1 MGDGKYSGNG
11 DRPVE
16 YAFGDVIVDTGAHRL
31 SRGGCDV
38 EVEPK
43 VFAVLLE
50 FLTHP
55 GQLLSRDYLLDAVW
69 SHNFVTPSTLSRVI
83 SQLRRTLADDQEHPR
98 YIQTVHSLGYRF
110 IAPLLNPEPERAVAL
125 QFAPPTRAHLP
136 VATHALIGREHDI
149 ANLERLV
156 IESRL
161 VTIAGAGGV
170 GKTQVA
176 LEVARRI
183 SPDFPDGVWL
193 IDCTSM
199 IDEQGLMR
207 ALAGMFEIHI
217 PADTEQLTAGLSELL
232 RARHVLLVFD
242 NGERIAWHLGQMVEA
257 LLEDSVGP
265 HVLVTSQQRLNCVS
279 ESLYWLQPLDVPGPG
294 EWVTDDDVD
303 RLSRVPSVE
312 LMLARSRSFASGFT
326 LTKSNAPGVAE
337 ICRRVDGLPLALE
350 IAAAHLRLLSTE
362 QLLKRIRA
370 HLLNLAEASPGRPA
384 HHQTLHALIEWSFAL
399 LSNREQSLLAG
410 LSVFARGCTMTG
422 ANAVGK
428 VFGLNEE
435 QVLGLLG
442 GLVDKSFLVADT
454 TVQPPSYHL
463 LHSVRW
469 FAREKL
475 AESGDEQLVR
485 DAHLAHFVQFTE
497 NVDHAMNSDREHFW
511 CDRVRREWSNL
522 HVAFDYA
529 LSRQDR
535 VEHALAMSG
544 NLCWYYRMCSHY
556 DDVARRIDRALHAAQ
571 AQTRHRA
578 KALIACGTVNHQS
591 QLHESAGAL
600 LREGI
605 GLATRLEIQSLAAAG
620 QAVLS
625 FELATSGDLVQAE
638 AFAASAQ
645 AIAEEQGDLWLRSM
659 ALLGHGISLALN
671 DRHAEAEACLGEAYG
686 AASVL
691 GKGLFQQAYILKNRA
706 LQRFYLGQ
714 LGGAAGDWLT
724 DLDAFVGFQHW
735 RGVASCVEGAAY
747 ISSERGEAQRAARF
761 MAAAARVRKSSAA
774 PLMPQWRKA
783 QAIAEQ
789 RARRQL
795 GRAFAQT
802 QQEGYSARFEEIA
815 SEARATL
822 EDVATAS
829 AMQAPLDTYQ
839 GDF

>member
-1 MGDGKYSGNG
+1 MGVGEHSGNG

-16 YAFGDVIVDTGAHRL
+16 YAFGDVVVDTVAHRL
-31 SRGGCDV
+31 SRGGRDV

-55 GQLLSRDYLLDAVW
+55 GQLLSRDNLLDAVW
-69 SHNFVTPSTLSRVI
+69 GHSCVTPSTLSRVI
-83 SQLRRTLADDQEHPR
+83 SQLRRTLGDDQEQPR

-110 IAPLLNPEPERAVAL
+110 IAPLLSAEPERAIEL
-125 QFAPPTRAHLP
+125 RFAPQARGRLP
-136 VATHALIGREHDI
+136 VWTHALIGRERDI
-149 ANLERLV
+149 ACLERLV
-156 IESRL
+156 IDNRL

-183 SPDFPDGVWL
+183 TAVFSDGVWL
-193 IDCTSM
+193 IDCTALT
-199 IDEQGLMR
+199 DEEGLLR
-207 ALAGMFEIHI
+207 SLAAMFEIPI
-217 PADTEQLTAGLSELL
+217 PENNEGLTASLGELL
-232 RARHVLLVFD
+232 RTRHVLLVFD
-242 NGERIAWHLGQMVEA
+242 NGERIASHLGELVEA
-257 LLEDSVGP
+257 LLEASVGP
-265 HVLVTSQQRLNCVS
+265 HVLVTSQQRLNCAS
-279 ESLYWLQPLDVPGPG
+279 ESLHWLSPLEVPTTG
-294 EWVTDDDVD
+294 EWLTDKDIDL
-303 RLSRVPSVE
+303 LSRVPSVQ
-312 LMLARSRSFASGFT
+312 LMLTRSRSFASGFA
-326 LTKSNAPGVAE
+326 LTTANAHAVAE

-350 IAAAHLRLLSTE
+350 IAAAHLRLLSPE
-362 QLLKRIRA
+362 QLLKRIKA
-370 HLLNLAEASPGRPA
+370 HLLNLAEASPGRPP

-399 LSNREQSLLAG
+399 LSRPEQSLLAG
-410 LSVFARGCTMTG
+410 LSVFARSCTMAG

-428 VFGLNEE
+428 VFGLDEE
-435 QVLGLLG
+435 QVLDLLG
-442 GLVDKSFLVADT
+442 GLVDKSLLVADT
-454 TVQPPSYHL
+454 AVHPPSYRL
-463 LHSVRW
+463 LHSVKW
-469 FAREKL
+469 FARKKL

-497 NVDHAMNSDREHFW
+497 YVDRAMNSDREHFW

-556 DDVARRIDRALHAAQ
+556 DDAARRIDRALQAGH
-571 AQTRHRA
+571 AQTSQRA

-591 QLHESAGAL
+591 QLHEVAGSL

-605 GLATRLEIQSLAAAG
+605 GLAKRLEIERLAAAG

-625 FELATSGDLVQAE
+625 FELATCGDLVQAE
-638 AFAASAQ
+638 ACAASAQ
-645 AIAEEQGDLWLRSM
+645 VIADAQGDLWLRSM

-671 DRHAEAEACLGEAYG
+671 ERHVEAEACLGDAYR
-686 AASVL
+686 AVSVL

-714 LGGAAGDWLT
+714 LRGAAGDWLM
-724 DLDAFVGFQHW
+724 DLDAFVGFHHW

-789 RARRQL
+789 RARHQL

-822 EDVATAS
+822 EDVANAS
-829 AMQAPLDTYQ
+829 AKRAPLNVHQ
-839 GDF
+839 REF

>member
-1 MGDGKYSGNG
+1 MGIGEHSGKG
-11 DRPVE
+11 DKPAE
-16 YAFGDVIVDTGAHRL
+16 YAFGDIVVDTGAHRL
-31 SRGGCDV
+31 LRGDREL

-43 VFAVLLE
+43 VFSVLVE

-69 SHNFVTPSTLSRVI
+69 GHSCVTPSTLSRVI
-83 SQLRRTLADDQEHPR
+83 SQLRRTVADDQEQPR

-110 IAPLLNPEPERAVAL
+110 IAPLINAEAEGAATL
-125 QFAPPTRAHLP
+125 QFAPPIRGRLP
-136 VATHALIGREHDI
+136 VGPHALIAREHDI
-149 ANLERLV
+149 ASLERLV
-156 IESRL
+156 VDSRL

-183 SPDFPDGVWL
+183 TADFPDGVWL
-193 IDCTSM
+193 VDCTSLT
-199 IDEQGLMR
+199 DEEGLTH
-207 ALAGMFEIHI
+207 ALAGMFEIHN
-217 PADTEQLTAGLSELL
+217 PAGTDALMDSLIELL
-232 RARHVLLVFD
+232 RERHVLLVLD
-242 NGERIAWHLGQMVEA
+242 NGERVAAHLGKVVEA

-265 HVLVTSQQRLNCVS
+265 HVLVTSQQRLNCAS
-279 ESLYWLQPLDVPGPG
+279 ESLYWLLPLDVPGSG
-294 EWVTDDDVD
+294 EWPTDEDIV
-303 RLSRVPSVE
+303 RLAQVPSVQ
-312 LMLARSRSFASGFT
+312 LLLTRLRSFASGFS
-326 LTKSNAPGVAE
+326 LTKANAAAVAE

-350 IAAAHLRLLSTE
+350 IAAAHLRLLNPE
-362 QLLKRIRA
+362 QLLKRMKA

-399 LSNREQSLLAG
+399 LSKDEQYLLAG

-435 QVLGLLG
+435 QVLELLV
-442 GLVDKSFLVADT
+442 GLVDKSLLVADT
-454 TVQPPSYHL
+454 TMHPPSYHL
-463 LHSVRW
+463 LHSVKW

-475 AESGDEQLVR
+475 AESGEEPLVR

-497 NVDHAMNSDREHFW
+497 YVDRAMNSDREHFW

-529 LSRQDR
+529 MSRQDR
-535 VEHALAMSG
+535 VEHALTMSG

-556 DDVARRIDRALHAAQ
+556 DDAARRIDRALNAGQ
-571 AQTRHRA
+571 GQTRQRA

-591 QLHESAGAL
+591 QLHEHAGPL

-625 FELATSGDLVQAE
+625 FELATCGDLVQAE
-638 AFAASAQ
+638 ACAASAQ
-645 AIAEEQGDLWLRSM
+645 AFAEEQGDLWLRSM
-659 ALLGHGISLALN
+659 ALLGHGISLALTE
-671 DRHAEAEACLGEAYG
+671 RHAEAEACLGEAYG
-686 AASVL
+686 AVSVL
-691 GKGLFQQAYILKNRA
+691 GRDLFQRAYILKNRA

-714 LGGAAGDWLT
+714 LRGAAGDWLA
-724 DLDAFVGFQHW
+724 DLDAFIGLRHW
-735 RGVASCVEGAAY
+735 RGVAGCVEGAAY
-747 ISSERGEAQRAARF
+747 LSSERGEAQRAARF

-795 GRAFAQT
+795 GKAFAQT
-802 QQEGYSARFEEIA
+802 QQEGYSARFEDIA

-822 EDVATAS
+822 EDVVSAS
-829 AMQAPLDTYQ
+829 AVRNPLDVYQ
-839 GDF
+839 ADG

>member
-1 MGDGKYSGNG
+1 MGIGEHSGNG
-11 DRPVE
+11 DKQVE
-16 YAFGDVIVDTGAHRL
+16 YAFGDFVVDTGAHRL
-31 SRGGCDV
+31 LRGDREM

-43 VFAVLLE
+43 VFAVLVE

-69 SHNFVTPSTLSRVI
+69 GHSCVTPSTLSRVI
-83 SQLRRTLADDQEHPR
+83 SQLRRTVADDQEQPR

-110 IAPLLNPEPERAVAL
+110 IAPLINADPGRAAVL
-125 QFAPPTRAHLP
+125 RFAPPARGRLP
-136 VATHALIGREHDI
+136 VGPHALIAREHDI
-149 ANLERLV
+149 ASLERLV
-156 IESRL
+156 IDSRL

-183 SPDFPDGVWL
+183 TADFPDGVWL
-193 IDCTSM
+193 VDCTSL
-199 IDEQGLMR
+199 IDEEGLTR
-207 ALAGMFEIHI
+207 ALAGMFEIHN
-217 PADTEQLTAGLSELL
+217 PAGAETLTASLIELL
-232 RARHVLLVFD
+232 RERHVLLVLD
-242 NGERIAWHLGQMVEA
+242 NGERIAAHLGKIVEA

-265 HVLVTSQQRLNCVS
+265 HVLVTSQQRLNCAS
-279 ESLYWLQPLDVPGPG
+279 ESLHWLQPLDVPGAG
-294 EWVTDDDVD
+294 DWLTDEDID
-303 RLSRVPSVE
+303 RLSQVPSVQ
-312 LMLARSRSFASGFT
+312 LLLTRLRSFASRFS
-326 LTKSNAPGVAE
+326 LTKANAAAVAD

-350 IAAAHLRLLSTE
+350 IAAAHLRLISPE
-362 QLLKRIRA
+362 QLLKRMKA

-399 LSNREQSLLAG
+399 LSTHEQSLLAG

-435 QVLGLLG
+435 QVLDLLG
-442 GLVDKSFLVADT
+442 GLVDKSLIVADT
-454 TVQPPSYHL
+454 TVHPPSYHL
-463 LHSVRW
+463 LHSVKW

-475 AESGDEQLVR
+475 AESGEEQLVR

-497 NVDHAMNSDREHFW
+497 YVDRAMNSDREHFW

-522 HVAFDYA
+522 HVAFEYA
-529 LSRQDR
+529 MSRQDR
-535 VEHALAMSG
+535 VEHALTMSG

-556 DDVARRIDRALHAAQ
+556 DDAARRIDRALHAGQ
-571 AQTRHRA
+571 AQTRQRA

-591 QLHESAGAL
+591 QLHEHAGAL

-605 GLATRLEIQSLAAAG
+605 GLATRLEIQPLAAAG
-620 QAVLS
+620 EAVLS
-625 FELATSGDLVQAE
+625 FELATCGDLVQAE
-638 AFAASAQ
+638 ACAASAQ
-645 AIAEEQGDLWLRSM
+645 AFADEQGDLWLRSM

-671 DRHAEAEACLGEAYG
+671 ERHAEAEACLGEAYG
-686 AASVL
+686 AVSVL
-691 GKGLFQQAYILKNRA
+691 GKDLFQRAYILKNRA

-714 LGGAAGDWLT
+714 LRGAAGDWLM
-724 DLDAFVGFQHW
+724 DLDAFVGLHHW
-735 RGVASCVEGAAY
+735 RGVAGCVEGAAY

-802 QQEGYSARFEEIA
+802 QQEGYSARFEDIA

-822 EDVATAS
+822 EDVASAS
-829 AMQAPLDTYQ
+829 ALQTPVDVYQADL
-839 GDF
+839 